1 MPFRWSLGSPENF
14 ALQIADATNFYI
26 TEKVCSS
33 AKLLYPRGGYKGLK
47 CTLTS
52 ACVLVILHRI
62 AATLRTGRSFV

>member
-52 ACVLVILHRI
+52 ACVLHRI
-62 AATLRTGRSFV
+62 AATLRTARSFV